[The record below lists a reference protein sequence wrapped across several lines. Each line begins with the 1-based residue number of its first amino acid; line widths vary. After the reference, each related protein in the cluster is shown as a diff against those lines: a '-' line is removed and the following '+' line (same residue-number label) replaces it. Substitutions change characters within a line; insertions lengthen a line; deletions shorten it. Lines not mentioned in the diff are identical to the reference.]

1 MVAEQERDT
10 SVSGSNSKLIDLKSP
25 LEYINSGI
33 LSRSAVFKTKI
44 DFCGGVQSKSV
55 QGQPL
60 GQFVYIR

>member
-10 SVSGSNSKLIDLKSP
+10 SVSGSISKSIDLKSP
-25 LEYINSGI
+25 LESINSGM

-44 DFCGGVQSKSV
+44 DICGGVQSKSA

-60 GQFVYIR
+60 GQLV

>member
-10 SVSGSNSKLIDLKSP
+10 SVSGSISKSIDLKSP
-25 LEYINSGI
+25 LESINSGM
-33 LSRSAVFKTKI
+33 LSRSDVFKTKI
-44 DFCGGVQSKSV
+44 DFCGGVQLKSV